1 MQCRLPTDHDLRQ
14 WWRWSSI
21 TSTAAS
27 WKHHGDIYNI
37 ACTIYIETMQL
48 KPIYMSN
55 SMNVFKDRSV
65 CFSSSYMYISY
76 KLPFNL
82 NAFKSILNI
91 IEVVGFFTFRSGL
104 WKPQFEIFIIT
115 LCRKLFQYNDRHV
128 GGGLTHSETKEK
140 NNNWEMSFSR
150 GFPERCNIDDLL
162 LVLY

>member
-1 MQCRLPTDHDLRQ
+1 MAWDNDDDDRLSPQRQ
-14 WWRWSSI
+14 RHG
-21 TSTAAS
+21 
-27 WKHHGDIYNI
+27 KHHGDIYNI

-65 CFSSSYMYISY
+65 CVFHQATCTCY

-91 IEVVGFFTFRSGL
+91 IEVVFFLTFRSGL

-140 NNNWEMSFSR
+140 NDNWEMSFSR
-150 GFPERCNIDDLL
+150 GSSERCNIDNLL
-162 LVLY
+162 LY

>member
-1 MQCRLPTDHDLRQ
+1 MSSLSQIWDNMIMQCRLPTDHDLRQ

-65 CFSSSYMYISY
+65 CVFHQATCTCY

-91 IEVVGFFTFRSGL
+91 IEVVFFFNISVRSVKAPV
-104 WKPQFEIFIIT
+104 WNI
-115 LCRKLFQYNDRHV
+115 YNHV
-128 GGGLTHSETKEK
+128 
-140 NNNWEMSFSR
+140 MSQAIS
-150 GFPERCNIDDLL
+150 
-162 LVLY
+162 V

>member
-1 MQCRLPTDHDLRQ
+1 MSTPYWDNDDDDRLSPQRQRHGNTMKTYIILHVQSILKLCNSNLYICRIQ
-14 WWRWSSI
+14 WTFLKI
-21 TSTAAS
+21 EVCVFHQAT
-27 WKHHGDIYNI
+27 
-37 ACTIYIETMQL
+37 CT
-48 KPIYMSN
+48 
-55 SMNVFKDRSV
+55 
-65 CFSSSYMYISY
+65 CY

-91 IEVVGFFTFRSGL
+91 IEVVFFFTFRSGL

-150 GFPERCNIDDLL
+150 GSSERCNIDNLL
-162 LVLY
+162 FY